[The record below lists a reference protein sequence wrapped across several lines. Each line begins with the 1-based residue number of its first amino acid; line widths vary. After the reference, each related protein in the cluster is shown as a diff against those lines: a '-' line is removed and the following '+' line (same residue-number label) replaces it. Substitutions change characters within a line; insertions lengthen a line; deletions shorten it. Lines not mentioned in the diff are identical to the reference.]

1 LAAST
6 NKQTNQPTNKPTNKP
21 INPETFMN
29 WDNLL
34 TNCVTFTRRLVQT
47 PSMPFEE
54 RPLAELVADEL
65 RALGFNEVW
74 LDEMGNVN
82 GRMYGQNR
90 TLPAL
95 VLNSHLDHVDP
106 GDPTLWPTP
115 PFAAEIVD
123 GRIVGRGAA
132 DIKGPLAVQ
141 VYAVA
146 GLKWNGERPLRDV
159 VFSAV
164 VQEEVGGAGAQY
176 WVEHLDYPVALVILG
191 EPSDNDV
198 AIGHRG
204 IVQMWLKIHG
214 RSVHASVAEKGRNPN
229 YKLAQFLL
237 DLRANKG
244 SLGRHPL
251 LGPTSVAPT
260 IIEVDTKS
268 TNVTPA
274 WARVLLDFRTAT
286 ESNNSLQA
294 FVRDLMGDW
303 PHDISDAWGSPGAP
317 LPDSDELVY
326 GFYTSPDSPVVVE
339 AKAAIDAGMGRATNV
354 ISYQFATDGRYFV
367 PYGIPVIGYSPAE
380 EEQAHIA
387 GESISIAKMGEA
399 LRGYVALLRAF

>member
-1 LAAST
+1 
-6 NKQTNQPTNKPTNKP
+6 
-21 INPETFMN
+21 
-29 WDNLL
+29 
-34 TNCVTFTRRLVQT
+34 
-47 PSMPFEE
+47 
-54 RPLAELVADEL
+54 
-65 RALGFNEVW
+65 
-74 LDEMGNVN
+74 MGNVN
-82 GRMYGQNR
+82 GRLQGQNR

-123 GRIVGRGAA
+123 GRIVGRGTA

-141 VYAVA
+141 VYALA
-146 GLKWNGERPLRDV
+146 ALKRNGERPLRDV

-176 WVEHLDYPVALVILG
+176 WVEHLDYPVALVVLG

-244 SLGRHPL
+244 SLGRHPI
-251 LGPTSVAPT
+251 LGGTSVAPT

-268 TNVTPA
+268 SNVTPA
-274 WARVLLDFRTAT
+274 WARVLLDFRTAA
-286 ESNNSLQA
+286 ESNNSLRA
-294 FVRDLMGDW
+294 FVHDLMGDW
-303 PHDISDAWGSPGAP
+303 PHDITNGWGPPDAP
-317 LPDSDELVY
+317 LPDSDELAY
-326 GFYTSPDSPVVVE
+326 GFYTPPDSEPVVR
-339 AKAAIDAGMGRATNV
+339 AKAAIDAGMGRAAKLF
-354 ISYQFATDGRYFV
+354 SYQFATDGRYFV
-367 PYGIPVIGYSPAE
+367 PYNIPIIGYSPAE
-380 EEQAHIA
+380 EAQAHIA
-387 GESISIAKMGEA
+387 GESISIAKMGES
-399 LRGYVALLRAF
+399 LRGYVQLLREF